1 MKRQINGKVE
11 RKQKIRPSNINERI
25 RYLTKT
31 KIKILLCFNDQV
43 FNFQYTMFNTQCSS
57 D

>member
-31 KIKILLCFNDQV
+31 KIKILLCFNDKV